1 MNLTRIALQASACAA
16 LFIAL
21 SAHASPATPKPQLA
35 PIPIAEALST
45 KYIAL
50 FTSVVSSPDGRYV
63 AYTIQDN
70 ARADRAPSPTHADV
84 FTDTGAF
91 LACYHCDVYVTEQAT
106 GKTLN
111 VTGSVGSSQYVSWS
125 PDSKWLAFYSDRDG
139 QMRVWTWELS
149 TQQLRRV
156 SDALALPNPPLPPL
170 WGDGGRKLLVSLL
183 PEGTTF
189 AAANQRIS
197 AQANPVK
204 TLEGSTVTVYS
215 HERTEGGPSPE
226 TQRLQ
231 GYDGYSNPPLRD
243 LAQVDV
249 VTGEARR
256 LMRSFRGNLLGV
268 SADGRYALATVKT
281 GTNEKNYND
290 SLFDILVLEMAT
302 GNEAMKIARVPMV
315 WGTTVSWAPAG
326 HRFAYTTGARS
337 ELIQS
342 PYQEIKQHRTGDIFV
357 TEVGGEPVNVST
369 GEHPSFSSGDLPIWS
384 AAGDAIY
391 VMGATQIWRAD
402 LKTRTA
408 RAVTGAKAARRTLGI
423 AAVKARSILWQP
435 EGPNKLFAR
444 VSNPETMHEEICS
457 VDIDTGRM
465 TPLLAE
471 AEAYGDPYFPGLT
484 FDAADSKA
492 PGVFAVQSAT
502 RPTELFTTKNFSSK
516 QPLTH
521 LNAGFG
527 KYVMGESRLVTWQG
541 TDGKDY
547 KGTLLLPAGYQ
558 KGHRYPMVVW
568 QRPSNVGSMALDTF
582 GLMSFENYQILA
594 TRGYAVFY
602 PDFPASSSRE
612 VQQRAREVVFPGI
625 DRVVEL
631 GITDKDRIAVTGTS
645 WGGYSTLVLVTM
657 TDRFKAAIA
666 ESGPSNEF
674 DSFTTF
680 LRNGSAMRVQEAFN
694 DMGGSPWDARQNFL
708 DTSPFFHLDKVT
720 TPLLIVHARGDGDYS
735 IPQSHATQ
743 VFVGLRYLNRTVSM
757 LLYEGGHGFVA
768 SSFVDQQEVWQ
779 RVIDW
784 YDRYLKQTVR

>member
-1 MNLTRIALQASACAA
+1 MTLSRATSRAVALAAVAFISVTQAST
-16 LFIAL
+16 
-21 SAHASPATPKPQLA
+21 STPKPRLA
-35 PIPIAEALST
+35 PIPVAEALKT
-45 KYIAL
+45 KYVAL
-50 FTSVVSSPDGRYV
+50 FTSLVSSPDGRHV

-70 ARADRAPSPTHADV
+70 ARADRAPTPTHADV

-91 LACYHCDVYVTEQAT
+91 LVCYHCDVYVTEQAT
-106 GKTLN
+106 GKTVN
-111 VTGSVGSSQYVSWS
+111 VSGSVGSSSYVSWS
-125 PDSKWLAFYSDRDG
+125 PDSKFLAFYSDRDG
-139 QMRVWTWELS
+139 QMRVWTWELA
-149 TQQLRRV
+149 TQELRRV
-156 SDALALPNPPLPPL
+156 SAALALPNPPLPPL

-189 AAANQRIS
+189 DAANRRIS
-197 AQANPVK
+197 AQADPVK
-204 TLEGSTVTVYS
+204 TLEKSTVTLYS

-226 TQRLQ
+226 MQRLQ

-243 LAQVDV
+243 LAQLDV
-249 VTGEARR
+249 ATGEARR
-256 LMRSFRGNLLGV
+256 LMRSFSGNLLGV
-268 SADGRYALATVKT
+268 AADGRYVLATVQS
-281 GTNEKNYND
+281 GTDEKNYND
-290 SLFDILVLEMAT
+290 TLFDILVLEMAT
-302 GNEAMKIARVPMV
+302 GREAMKIARVPMV
-315 WGTTVSWAPAG
+315 WGTTVSWAPSG

-342 PYQEIKQHRTGDIFV
+342 PYQEIKQRRTGDIFV

-402 LKTRTA
+402 LNTRTA
-408 RAVTGAKAARRTLGI
+408 RAVTGANAARRTLGI
-423 AAVKARSILWQP
+423 AAVRDRSILWQP
-435 EGPNKLFAR
+435 QGANTLFAR
-444 VSNPETMHEEICS
+444 VSNPATMHEEICS
-457 VDIDTGRM
+457 VDIETGKM
-465 TPLLAE
+465 TPVLAQ

-502 RPTELFTTKNFSSK
+502 RPAELFTTKNFSNK
-516 QPLTH
+516 QQLTQ
-521 LNAGFG
+521 LNSTFG
-527 KYVMGESRLVTWQG
+527 QYVMGESRLVTWKG

-547 KGTLLLPAGYQ
+547 KGTLLLPAGYE
-558 KGHRYPMVVW
+558 KGKRYPMVVW

-582 GLMSFENYQILA
+582 GLMAFENYQILA

-625 DRVVEL
+625 DRVIEL
-631 GITDKDRIAVTGTS
+631 GIADKDRIAVTGTS
-645 WGGYSTLVLVTM
+645 WGGYSTFVLVTM
-657 TDRFKAAIA
+657 TDRFKAAVA
-666 ESGPSNEF
+666 ESGPSNEL

-694 DMGGSPWDARQNFL
+694 DIGGSPWDARQNFL
-708 DTSPFFHLDKVT
+708 DASPVFHLDKVT
-720 TPLLIVHARGDGDYS
+720 TPLMIVHARGDGDYS

-757 LLYEGGHGFVA
+757 LLYEGGHGFSA
-768 SSFVDQQEVWQ
+768 SSFTDQQEIWN
-779 RVIDW
+779 RVIAW
-784 YDRYLKQTVR
+784 YDRYLK